1 MQLTPVFLAGESCGQ
16 RTLAGYSPWGQKEP
30 CMLDIFD
37 MMGCY
42 MGHVV
47 WDLHFFLLKSE
58 AMFFLKVSGFLTNLE
73 ILFWNKIL

>member
-1 MQLTPVFLAGESCGQ
+1 
-16 RTLAGYSPWGQKEP
+16 
-30 CMLDIFD
+30 MLDIFA

-47 WDLHFFLLKSE
+47 WDLHFFLLRSE